1 MLAALRARIHALW
14 VILLSEHR
22 APGRVAAAVLVG
34 AMVGCTPLFGFHI
47 LVCLVAAWLLRL
59 NKVIVYAAA
68 NLSIPPLVPFI
79 GFASVQLGERIRN
92 HHFLPANLALFRVEP
107 ARSLAARFFW
117 SWMVGG
123 AVLGATL
130 GTLGG
135 LTAYALLR
143 RRREVVVDA
152 IAEAIGLA
160 RRRYDREQGRF
171 KWYARMKYVMD
182 PCYRAIAGR
191 VQPGTFTVDLGTG
204 LGMLPVLLGV
214 LGDRAALG
222 VEWDVAK
229 AEAGQR
235 AAQGL
240 ADITI
245 VAGDA
250 RDCPLPACD
259 IVTLVD
265 VLHYY
270 DDDTQ
275 LQVLTRCRTALR
287 PGGTL
292 LVREGDG
299 ARRGGSHLTRAI
311 EQTVTKLGWNR
322 GPKVRFRPIV
332 DLEADLRALGFEVA
346 REEVAGKLHPGNVLL
361 VATLKE
367 RVIA

>member
-1 MLAALRARIHALW
+1 MLAALRARIHALG
-14 VILLSEHR
+14 LLLLAEHR
-22 APGRVAAAVLVG
+22 APGRVAAAILVG
-34 AMVGCTPLFGFHI
+34 AVVGCTPLFGFHI

-92 HHFLPANLALFRVEP
+92 HHFLPANLALFRTEP
-107 ARSLAARFFW
+107 ARVLAGRFFW

-123 AVLGATL
+123 TVLGAAL
-130 GTLGG
+130 GTVGG
-135 LTAYALLR
+135 LTAYILLR
-143 RRREVVVDA
+143 RRREAVDTIDAA
-152 IAEAIGLA
+152 IALA
-160 RRRYDREQGRF
+160 RRRYDGEPGRF

-182 PCYRAIAGR
+182 PCYRAIAAH
-191 VQPGTFTVDLGTG
+191 VPPGTLTVDLGTG
-204 LGMLPVLLGV
+204 LGMLPVLLGL

-240 ADITI
+240 TGITI

-250 RDCPLPACD
+250 RDYSLPACD

-275 LQVLTRCRTALR
+275 RSVLARCRMALR
-287 PGGTL
+287 PGGRL

-299 ARRGGSHLTRAI
+299 ARRGGSRFTRAM
-311 EQTVTKLGWNR
+311 EQAVTKLGWNR
-322 GPKVRFRPIV
+322 GPKVRFRPIAE
-332 DLEADLRALGFEVA
+332 LEADLRELGFSVS
-346 REEVAGKLHPGNVLL
+346 RDEVAGKLHPGNVLL
-361 VATLKE
+361 VATSE
-367 RVIA
+367 ATS